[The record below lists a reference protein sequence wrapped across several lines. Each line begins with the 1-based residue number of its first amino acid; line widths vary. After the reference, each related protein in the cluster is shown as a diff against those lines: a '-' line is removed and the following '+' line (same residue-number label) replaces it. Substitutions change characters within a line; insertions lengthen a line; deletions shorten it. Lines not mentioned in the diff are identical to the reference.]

1 MHYLTQQRVPSSF
14 IACVS
19 PGLTRA
25 GPTSA
30 CLKAAARFRAACGL
44 PLSGILDESFAAS
57 TGASP
62 FRGTVDSAEKGV
74 VTADSNSRIE
84 GEKSDQSN
92 SSSAHAVAESTSPS
106 LRTRENE
113 LFTDDEMPGVKRQ
126 SSSPH
131 KGTARKV

>member
-1 MHYLTQQRVPSSF
+1 MPSSF

-30 CLKAAARFRAACGL
+30 CLKAAARFRSACGL
-44 PLSGILDESFAAS
+44 PLSDILDESFAGS

-74 VTADSNSRIE
+74 AAADGNGRIE
-84 GEKSDQSN
+84 GGKRDQSN
-92 SSSAHAVAESTSPS
+92 SSSGQAVAERTSPS
-106 LRTRENE
+106 PRTRKEE
-113 LFTDDEMPGVKRQ
+113 LSTDDEMPGVKRQ